1 MHRIARFLLPLA
13 ALAPCAFPRAAS
25 AQDAKPADVAK
36 PGSGAK
42 STEAA
47 KPGEPVKATDVA
59 QRPESAKPAATETPL
74 ASTPATMSADAART
88 ALQHALR
95 WIVAN
100 QRGDGA
106 WGTGSMDSL
115 QVEFFQSETH
125 YAFQYGASSLAARA
139 LLVSP
144 ETPERRAALE
154 KALGWLCSTPMPKR
168 TADWDVDNSWSA
180 LCGFDCIAR
189 AALDPR
195 FAADPWK
202 SKLEARGKELYAL
215 LEKNQEPLG
224 GWGYY
229 EGPVVSR
236 RPTWS
241 TSFSTALVI
250 PSLVLA
256 REKLPAWGVDAK
268 LVERA
273 VEYVRRCALPNGAYE
288 YDLNP
293 VPRING
299 GEMINDVRGSLGRIQ
314 VCNLARRKGGDARV
328 TDAVIERGLEQFLE
342 HHKFLDVARLKPV
355 PHESWYQNAAYF
367 YNFGH
372 CFAALVANELPAE
385 ARARFHER
393 LRPHL
398 AKVQFKDG
406 STYDFIGNAW
416 SEVAGTS
423 FLAIALNAG
432 L

>member
-1 MHRIARFLLPLA
+1 MNRIARHALPLA
-13 ALAPCAFPRAAS
+13 TLALALAAH
-25 AQDAKPADVAK
+25 AQDARPAD
-36 PGSGAK
+36 GAR
-42 STEAA
+42 TPPAA
-47 KPGEPVKATDVA
+47 E
-59 QRPESAKPAATETPL
+59 PAATPQAAPAKASL
-74 ASTPATMSADAART
+74 ASTPATMSTDDART

-139 LLVSP
+139 LLETP
-144 ETPERRAALE
+144 ETAERRAALE
-154 KALGWLCSTPMPKR
+154 KGLGWLCSTPLPKR

-189 AALDPR
+189 AALDQR
-195 FAADPWK
+195 FATEPWK

-256 REKLPAWGVDAK
+256 KEKLPAWGVDAK
-268 LVERA
+268 VVERA

-293 VPRING
+293 IPRISG

-328 TDAVIERGLEQFLE
+328 TDAVIERGLELFLE

-398 AKVQFKDG
+398 AKVQLRDG

-423 FLAIALNAG
+423 FLAIALDAG